1 MEEPVSFSWSEEVFD
16 ERRKR
21 IKRKWERRN
30 MGGGALHQ
38 QRSVQCAQVKGY
50 LGLGGRGEYKVWEA
64 SGYPHQPHSHQ
75 RGWDCSCLGRNRPPI
90 KGLVIHLLGLLLGLN
105 ELEE

>member
-1 MEEPVSFSWSEEVFD
+1 
-16 ERRKR
+16 
-21 IKRKWERRN
+21 

-75 RGWDCSCLGRNRPPI
+75 RG
-90 KGLVIHLLGLLLGLN
+90 
-105 ELEE
+105 